1 MTDDPAIR
9 VRGLRKTYGD
19 QVAVEGLDLDVARG
33 ECFALLG
40 PNGAGKTTT
49 VEILEGYR
57 PRTGG
62 EVSVLGVDPA
72 KPNRDWRG
80 QVGIVLQ
87 GTGEFETVSVR
98 EVVRHFATFYPAPR
112 DPDEVIEAVRLTA
125 KANSRAGKLSG
136 GQRRRLHAALGIVGR
151 PELPF
156 LDEPAAGFDPQA
168 RQQVSEPLH
177 PIAGEGTTV

>member
-40 PNGAGKTTT
+40 PHGAGKTTT

-62 EVSVLGVDPA
+62 EGPVPGLDPPRPPRGWPA
-72 KPNRDWRG
+72 RGGTPPHSPRQVRDRTAP
-80 QVGIVLQ
+80 QVG
-87 GTGEFETVSVR
+87 
-98 EVVRHFATFYPAPR
+98 
-112 DPDEVIEAVRLTA
+112 DPSA
-125 KANSRAGKLSG
+125 
-136 GQRRRLHAALGIVGR
+136 
-151 PELPF
+151 
-156 LDEPAAGFDPQA
+156 
-168 RQQVSEPLH
+168 
-177 PIAGEGTTV
+177 